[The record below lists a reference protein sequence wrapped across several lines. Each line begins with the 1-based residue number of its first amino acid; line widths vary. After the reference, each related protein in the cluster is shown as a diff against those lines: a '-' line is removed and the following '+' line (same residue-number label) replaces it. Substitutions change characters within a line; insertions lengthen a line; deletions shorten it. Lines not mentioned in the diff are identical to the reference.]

1 MRLKLLI
8 TVFSL
13 LMLISCAPNY
23 EVVQKLDVNMYHLYN
38 TRTQEI
44 KIIISQ
50 DSLKEGGFIKLRN
63 VKIIA
68 EVE

>member
-1 MRLKLLI
+1 MIRVVLI
-8 TVFSL
+8 LALALSMCT
-13 LMLISCAPNY
+13 SCAPNY
-23 EVVQKLDVNMYHLYN
+23 EVVQRLDVNMYHLYN

-50 DSLKEGGFIKLRN
+50 DSLNEGGFIKLRN

-68 EVE
+68 EIE